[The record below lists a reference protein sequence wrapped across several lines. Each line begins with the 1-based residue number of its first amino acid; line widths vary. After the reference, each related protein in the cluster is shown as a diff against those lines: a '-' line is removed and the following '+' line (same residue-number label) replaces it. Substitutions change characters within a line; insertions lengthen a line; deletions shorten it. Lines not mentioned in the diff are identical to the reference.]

1 MRTFQDSN
9 IYQNAP
15 SVLLTIPRK
24 ERITKIVFLIT
35 LEGYR
40 KHENQVKNNCQ
51 EGMTIPG
58 KLKVSLPLRGICQF
72 WALAEKLGL
81 AKVKDNLWEKEKVAK
96 LLAVTQSY
104 TMGVLKGFKHILAFL
119 RRHQLNFAW
128 KVKELCQN
136 F

>member
-1 MRTFQDSN
+1 MRTFQASDT
-9 IYQNAP
+9 YQYAP
-15 SVLLTIPRK
+15 SVLLTMPRK
-24 ERITKIVFLIT
+24 ENITKTVLFMT

-40 KHENQVKNNCQ
+40 KHENQVKYNCQ

-58 KLKVSLPLRGICQF
+58 KLRVSLPLRGICQF
-72 WALAEKLGL
+72 WALAERPGL

-96 LLAVTQSY
+96 LSAVTQNH
-104 TMGVLKGFKHILAFL
+104 TKGVFKGFKHILAFP

-128 KVKELCQN
+128 KVKELCRN